1 MKATPWRGRLSASPA
16 TTKKSGT
23 ARMEKKTMTFNEQQ
37 VRNSVLAAKM
47 RAYKEWP
54 YQRKAIATLMLR
66 ITPGIG
72 TCAVDQW
79 FRLYV
84 DPDMFMPLPMK
95 QKAGV
100 LAHEAWHPTLMHSH
114 RRGNRDPKLWNVACD
129 LFINSMIGHEFLP
142 DWACFPEKY
151 NLPPGKSAEWYYSQ
165 LVDQGE
171 DGEDGTE
178 GEPGVTGGNCGSG
191 ATGESQD
198 YEDGPPSSDSPG
210 VSKHEAKTIERQVA
224 QDVKDEA
231 SKSTGNLP
239 GSLKKWAEET
249 LAPAR
254 IPWSTHLRGLLGRV
268 ISWVAGQDEATYR
281 TLSRRADPY
290 GRIINPA
297 FYNNQPS
304 ACIILDTSA
313 SMSKDDVA
321 ASLAE
326 GQGIIRALRV
336 PCDVVAWDSANQG
349 VQKVNNIQ
357 NLDFGRGGGTNMA
370 DAIEWV
376 SDNID
381 PDVIILFT
389 DGYTPWP
396 SVPPRQKLIVV
407 MVGVNASKNIPEWID
422 SIYVDDQ
429 P

>member
-1 MKATPWRGRLSASPA
+1 
-16 TTKKSGT
+16 
-23 ARMEKKTMTFNEQQ
+23 MEKKMTYSEQD
-37 VRNSVLAAKM
+37 VRKSVMAAKM

-54 YQRKAIATLMLR
+54 YQRKAIASLMLR

-84 DPDMFMPLPMK
+84 DPEMFMALPIE

-100 LAHEAWHPTLMHSH
+100 LAHEAWHPTLLHGY
-114 RRGNRDPKLWNVACD
+114 RRGNRDPKLWNIACD
-129 LFINSMIGHEFLP
+129 LFINSMIGRRFLP
-142 DWACFPEKY
+142 EWGVFPDKY
-151 NLPPGKSAEWYYSQ
+151 NLPPGKAAEWYYTQ
-165 LVDQGE
+165 LVDQQQE
-171 DGEDGTE
+171 E
-178 GEPGVTGGNCGSG
+178 GEGPSESKPGVTDGDCGSG
-191 ATGESQD
+191 ATGVPED
-198 YEDGPPSSDSPG
+198 YEDGPPTKDKPG
-210 VSKHEAKTIERQVA
+210 VSKHETKTIERQVA
-224 QDVKDEA
+224 KDVKDEA
-231 SKSTGNLP
+231 SKSTGNVP
-239 GSLKKWAEET
+239 GALKKWSEET
-249 LAPAR
+249 LAPPR

-281 TLSRRADPY
+281 TLSRRMDPA

-313 SMSKDDVA
+313 SMNREQVA

-336 PCDVVAWDSANQG
+336 PCDVVAWDSASQG
-349 VQKVNNIQ
+349 VEKVRNIQ

-376 SDNID
+376 GNNID

-396 SVPPRQKLIVV
+396 SVPPHQKLIVV
-407 MVGVNASKNIPEWID
+407 MVGKDASRSTPSWMD
-422 SIYVDDQ
+422 TIYVDDQ